1 MGAKSV
7 IHAEVDI
14 QEIRPLG
21 PQRASEA
28 VARTIAAH
36 SQQTPEEVEGILS
49 EVVDTDALD
58 AVFSDQAGYERVLF
72 RYGNYNIEVDNTG
85 GVTITPL
92 GRISSDEPS
101 PSPSPSTE
109 DNLPQV
115 STQFEPPA
123 LIRTPTIEDDRE
135 DPTAAIDDP
144 HEEEPINGRSVD
156 PSGVNDRIASH
167 DPTDDGEQNGF
178 DARSGAVERSVESYA
193 FITGED
199 EKLASHALFFLPAVA
214 TLIVLAGFSA
224 VHGIFTGYTPTI
236 VLATTIL
243 GVAVVLA
250 YRASAALHD
259 APSPIEFEITG
270 GERDG

>member
-36 SQQTPEEVEGILS
+36 SRQTPAEVEGILR
-49 EVVDTDALD
+49 EVVDTDALE
-58 AVFSDQAGYERVLF
+58 AVFNDQAGYERVLF

-92 GRISSDEPS
+92 GVPPTAD
-101 PSPSPSTE
+101 PSPSTA

-115 STQFEPPA
+115 RTRIEQPA
-123 LIRTPTIEDDRE
+123 VIRTPTVENDHE

-144 HEEEPINGRSVD
+144 HGADHTNGRSVD
-156 PSGVNDRIASH
+156 PFGAEPQSGVEDRSETRAH
-167 DPTDDGEQNGF
+167 
-178 DARSGAVERSVESYA
+178 ARREAHSEAVPRSVESYA
-193 FITGED
+193 LLTGER
-199 EKLASHALFFLPAVA
+199 EKLPAHALFFLPAVT

-224 VHGIFTGYTPTI
+224 VHGIFYGYTPTI
-236 VLATTIL
+236 VLSTTIL
-243 GVAVVLA
+243 GVAVVLS
-250 YRASAALHD
+250 YRASAALCHQ
-259 APSPIEFEITG
+259 PSPIEFEITEEG
-270 GERDG
+270 SADG